1 MTAQTMPESLDDALA
16 TLDSLMPTATKQYL
30 LSLDEA
36 DLEREH
42 WGLGLAVRN
51 VLGLWRDDAPLTRWF
66 EGRGLVHVSDMTST
80 ILRAYWRRLHGLK
93 PEAEPEAGVP

>member
-1 MTAQTMPESLDDALA
+1 MTAQTMPESLSDALA
-16 TLDSLMPTATKQYL
+16 TLDSLMPTATRQYL

-66 EGRGLVHVSDMTST
+66 EGRGLVQVGDMTSA
-80 ILRAYWRRLHGLK
+80 ILRAYWRRLHGLD
-93 PEAEPEAGVP
+93 AEPEPGVL